1 VAVGAFRYAMLSID
15 PKKKLQFNWDRVLNL
30 EENSGPFIQYS
41 YTRAVSILRK
51 AGYVPKEYDTKL
63 LSSGLEEDLILLIA
77 RIPKILRDSVDLLRP
92 DLIVQHANEM
102 AKKFN
107 KFYEEIPVI
116 QSENKLR
123 DARLKLVEAFK
134 ESLGSLMDI
143 AGIPRMER
151 M

>member
-1 VAVGAFRYAMLSID
+1 
-15 PKKKLQFNWDRVLNL
+15 
-30 EENSGPFIQYS
+30 
-41 YTRAVSILRK
+41 
-51 AGYVPKEYDTKL
+51 
-63 LSSGLEEDLILLIA
+63 
-77 RIPKILRDSVDLLRP
+77 LRP